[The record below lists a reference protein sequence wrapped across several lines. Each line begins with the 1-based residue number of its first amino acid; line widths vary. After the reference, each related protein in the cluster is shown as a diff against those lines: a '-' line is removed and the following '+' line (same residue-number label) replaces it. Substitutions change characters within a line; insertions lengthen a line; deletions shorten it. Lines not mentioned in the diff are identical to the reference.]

1 MERINPH
8 YKITKPAFYLNKPM
22 DCEYYAGGSCL
33 QQKNAPICNE
43 DECGVY
49 TSSELPQIITL
60 CGSTRFKEYF
70 LAAAHDL
77 TLQGWIVLMPGV
89 FGHSDIEPSDKE
101 KENLDKLHREKI
113 RLSNAIFVLNIG
125 RYIGES
131 TEKEIEYAKSL
142 NIPVYMYE

>member
-1 MERINPH
+1 
-8 YKITKPAFYLNKPM
+8 
-22 DCEYYAGGSCL
+22 
-33 QQKNAPICNE
+33 
-43 DECGVY
+43 
-49 TSSELPQIITL
+49 
-60 CGSTRFKEYF
+60 
-70 LAAAHDL
+70 
-77 TLQGWIVLMPGV
+77 MPGV